1 MLYDL
6 SLSLSFFP
14 IKVGALFPP
23 KIRSF
28 KQRSWRPLA
37 PWICQDMPRRTIFGR
52 WVRSVGDESPG
63 FCMLCVDVTHWN
75 KSFFMMIVCYILSF
89 FFEMQHYHLQNR
101 YGLYEHFY
109 KVQLLSS
116 YKPWAPRH
124 ASPFFGASQPWF
136 DALRLGMIFFHML
149 FLGGISTGLMT
160 VASSIL
166 FAEGLEVCHFR
177 WGKLATVRWEWIS
190 SSDLV

>member
-1 MLYDL
+1 MI
-6 SLSLSFFP
+6 SLFFP
-14 IKVGALFPP
+14 VKVGALFPP

-89 FFEMQHYHLQNR
+89 FLKCSITICKIVTCCMSIFIR
-101 YGLYEHFY
+101 YSFSVAINLE
-109 KVQLLSS
+109 
-116 YKPWAPRH
+116 PH
-124 ASPFFGASQPWF
+124 AMHRLFFGASQPWF

-160 VASSIL
+160 VACSIL

-177 WGKLATVRWEWIS
+177 WGKLATVGW
-190 SSDLV
+190 

>member
-1 MLYDL
+1 MLYYISIFL
-6 SLSLSFFP
+6 L

-52 WVRSVGDESPG
+52 WVRSV
-63 FCMLCVDVTHWN
+63 LHCVSARFIQIWEMRVLVLYV
-75 KSFFMMIVCYILSF
+75 VC
-89 FFEMQHYHLQNR
+89 
-101 YGLYEHFY
+101 
-109 KVQLLSS
+109 VCVCC
-116 YKPWAPRH
+116 YKPWATPFAWKGVGH
-124 ASPFFGASQPWF
+124 LSSVKTNPNASPFFGASQPWF

-160 VASSIL
+160 VACSIL
-166 FAEGLEVCHFR
+166 FDEGLEVCHFR
-177 WGKLATVRWEWIS
+177 WGKLATVGWEWIS